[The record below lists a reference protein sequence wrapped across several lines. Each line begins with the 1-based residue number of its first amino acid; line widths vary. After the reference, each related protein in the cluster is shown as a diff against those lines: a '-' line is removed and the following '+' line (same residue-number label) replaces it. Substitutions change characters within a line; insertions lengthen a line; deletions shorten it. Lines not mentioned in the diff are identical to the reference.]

1 MATAKKQPKP
11 TAGKSLATWD
21 EELARHAQ
29 EIADNETTSG
39 TGLKTFSTKSGVLSL
54 DEAPMPGN
62 QMAVII
68 LASAYE
74 NVYYEGDYDANNPQ
88 PPVCF
93 AQALKEVELAPHE
106 TVVERGQ
113 AQSDACEGCP
123 MNEWGTAERG
133 RGKACKNSRRLVV
146 IPAGSYDRRGELTL
160 IEDPDHYAGV
170 EAAFLKVPVTS
181 VRGYAAFVKQIAI
194 GLRKPPFAVV
204 TRVALVPDPKNQFA
218 MTFEAV
224 QPITDAALFETLL
237 ARHEEAQQTVL
248 AAPYSLDVR
257 EAPEPRGKPARG
269 KPVAVKGKGAPAA
282 APAKKTTAA
291 RGRKY

>member
-1 MATAKKQPKP
+1 MATPKKTPKP
-11 TAGKSLATWD
+11 SPSKSIATWD

-29 EIADNETTSG
+29 EIADNETVSG
-39 TGLKTFSTKSGVLSL
+39 SGLKTFSTKSGVLSL
-54 DEAPMPGN
+54 DDAPMPGN

-93 AQALKEVELAPHE
+93 AQALKEVDLAPHD

-113 AQSDACEGCP
+113 AQHEACEGCP

-146 IPAGSYDRRGELTL
+146 IPAGSYDKRGELTL
-160 IEDPDHYAGV
+160 ITDPDHYAGA
-170 EAAFLKVPVTS
+170 EAAFLKPPVTS
-181 VRGYAAFVKQIAI
+181 VRGYASYVKQLAIA
-194 GLRKPPFAVV
+194 LRKPPFAVI
-204 TRVALVPDPKNQFA
+204 TRVALVPDAKNQFA
-218 MTFEAV
+218 MVFEAI
-224 QPITDAALFETLL
+224 QPIEDASAFETLL
-237 ARHEEAQQTVL
+237 ARHADAQELVL

-257 EAPEPRGKPARG
+257 EASEPPARG
-269 KPVAVKGKGAPAA
+269 RRAAPAA
-282 APAKKTTAA
+282 KTGKGSAPAKAA
-291 RGRKY
+291 PTRRKY